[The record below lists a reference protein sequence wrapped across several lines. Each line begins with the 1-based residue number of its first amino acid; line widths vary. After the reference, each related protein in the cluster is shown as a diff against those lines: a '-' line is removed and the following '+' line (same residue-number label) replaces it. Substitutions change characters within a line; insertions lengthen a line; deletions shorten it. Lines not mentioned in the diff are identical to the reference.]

1 MVLSCAELY
10 AAAQE
15 ELMRAAMY
23 IHGLG
28 SEEEVETWM
37 LEQLE
42 GMRPVS
48 VNAPG
53 KKAGLILSDYQLA
66 TLEDYR
72 SHSGDILSFEE
83 LALVDGFGKEA
94 VDALKPFLS
103 LWSPRVAGSIDTVKT
118 HGDWLLRATEKN
130 IGTKV
135 KVTGR
140 AFQIAAAARTDS
152 WKSLKGA
159 FRTAH
164 AEVNCRNW
172 TLTLGDYNVR
182 YGQGLAHWSGF
193 TMSSLSTP
201 DAFIRRPAG
210 ISPQWSFSQPSHR
223 GAAVEYGSRGL
234 SAAVFADIDG
244 FIGTHVGK
252 LWRYGQVGMS
262 LMSGGSGKPTVSMDG
277 RLNYKGVDFAGEAAA
292 AGGTGAIQGAAG
304 MKAGGLRLVF
314 QGRAIPSGFSGKK
327 NGEFGL
333 AAGASWKSEKWR
345 QLTGKS
351 GFGSS
356 VPAHS
361 AYITADMAFLP
372 IRAIDTDRRQIRIYA
387 DWKWQTSGTISLQTH
402 FTGRYRNY
410 EPGRSD
416 LRTDVHFASGPW
428 LANGRLEGVYCE
440 TPGFLGYLEGGYKD
454 DTLVGYVRLGAFSTG
469 GWSSRIYCYE
479 RDAPGSFNVPAYYGN
494 GISASLYGYWK
505 VLFGPSHQGKTS
517 PAARLQ
523 GKTPRTASLRG
534 KVCLRAACTWKPSS
548 PPAPSLRLQLQL
560 AL

>member
-1 MVLSCAELY
+1 MKRLWVILVLLCVGISS
-10 AAAQE
+10 AAQE
-15 ELMRAAMY
+15 ELLRAAMY

-28 SEEEVETWM
+28 SEEEVEEWM
-37 LEQLE
+37 VEQLE
-42 GMRPVS
+42 GMRPIS

-53 KKAGLILSDYQLA
+53 SKARLILSEYQLA
-66 TLEDYR
+66 SLEDYR
-72 SHSGDILSFEE
+72 SRSGDILSYEE
-83 LALVDGFGKEA
+83 LALVDGFGREA
-94 VDALKPFLS
+94 VEALRPFLS
-103 LWSPRVAGSIDTVKT
+103 LWSPRAAGSTDTVKT
-118 HGDWLLRATEKN
+118 HVDGLLRATEKN

-135 KVTGR
+135 KLTGR
-140 AFQIAAAARTDS
+140 GFQAAAAVRTES
-152 WKSLKGA
+152 WRSLKGA

-164 AEVNCRNW
+164 AELNYRKW

-201 DAFIRRPAG
+201 EAFIRRSAG
-210 ISPQWSFSQPSHR
+210 ISPQWSFSGPSHR
-223 GAAVEYGSRGL
+223 GGALEYGFRGM

-252 LWRYGQVGMS
+252 LWRYGQIGAS
-262 LMSGGSGKPTVSMDG
+262 LMTGGADRPTVSLDG
-277 RLNYKGVDFAGEAAA
+277 RLNYKGVDFAGETASANG
-292 AGGTGAIQGAAG
+292 AGAVQGAAG
-304 MKAGGLRLVF
+304 VKAGALRLVF
-314 QGRAIPSGFSGKK
+314 QGRAVPSRFSGRK
-327 NGEFGL
+327 NGEYAL

-345 QLTGKS
+345 QLSGRS

-361 AYITADMAFLP
+361 AYITADMSLLP
-372 IRAIDTDRRQIRIYA
+372 IRAVDTDRRQIRIYA
-387 DWKWQTSGTISLQTH
+387 DWKWQLSGTVSLETRY
-402 FTGRYRNY
+402 TGRYRNY
-410 EPGRSD
+410 DPGRSD
-416 LRTDVHFASGPW
+416 LRTDVHFALGPW

-454 DTLVGYVRLGAFSTG
+454 DTLVGYLRLGAFSTG

-494 GISASLYGYWK
+494 GISASFYGYWK
-505 VLFGPSHQGKTS
+505 VSFGPG
-517 PAARLQ
+517 
-523 GKTPRTASLRG
+523 LRG

-548 PPAPSLRLQLQL
+548 PPAPSLRLQLHL

>member
-1 MVLSCAELY
+1 MWLIMILLCVGISS
-10 AAAQE
+10 AAQE
-15 ELMRAAMY
+15 ELLRAAMY

-28 SEEEVETWM
+28 SEEEVEEWM
-37 LEQLE
+37 VEQLE
-42 GMRPVS
+42 GMRPIS

-53 KKAGLILSDYQLA
+53 RKARLILSEYQLA
-66 TLEDYR
+66 SLEDYR
-72 SHSGDILSFEE
+72 SRSGDILSYEE
-83 LALVDGFGKEA
+83 LALVDGFGREA
-94 VDALKPFLS
+94 VAALRPFLS
-103 LWSPRVAGSIDTVKT
+103 LWSPRAAGSVDTVKT

-135 KVTGR
+135 KLTVRG
-140 AFQIAAAARTDS
+140 FQAAAAVRTES
-152 WKSLKGA
+152 WRSLKGA

-164 AEVNCRNW
+164 AELNYRKW

-201 DAFIRRPAG
+201 EAFIRRSAG
-210 ISPQWSFSQPSHR
+210 ISPQWSFSGPSHR
-223 GAAVEYGSRGL
+223 GGALEYGSRGM

-244 FIGTHVGK
+244 FIGTQVGK
-252 LWRYGQVGMS
+252 LWRYGQIGVS
-262 LMSGGSGKPTVSMDG
+262 LMTGGSDRPTVSLDG
-277 RLNYKGVDFAGEAAA
+277 RLNYKGVDFAGEAASA
-292 AGGTGAIQGAAG
+292 NGAGAVQGAAG
-304 MKAGGLRLVF
+304 FKAGPMRLVF
-314 QGRAIPSGFSGKK
+314 QGRAVPSRFSGKK
-327 NGEFGL
+327 NGEYAL

-345 QLTGKS
+345 QLSGRT

-356 VPAHS
+356 VPVHS
-361 AYITADMAFLP
+361 AYITADMSLLP
-372 IRAIDTDRRQIRIYA
+372 IRAVDTDRRQIRIYA

-410 EPGRSD
+410 EPSRSD

-454 DTLVGYVRLGAFSTG
+454 DTLVGYLRLGAFSTG

-494 GISASLYGYWK
+494 GISASFYGYWK
-505 VLFGPSHQGKTS
+505 VSFGPGLQGKTT
-517 PAARLQ
+517 PAARL
-523 GKTPRTASLRG
+523 SG

-548 PPAPSLRLQLQL
+548 PPAPSLRIQLHL